1 MRAAGGLVVLRHRR
15 GPPIGLLHPVW
26 TPYVF
31 HLAQGIRLGSERRP
45 QNPFM
50 FRESSYK
57 TASF

>member
-1 MRAAGGLVVLRHRR
+1 MVLRHRR
-15 GPPIGLLHPVW
+15 GPPVGLSHPVW
-26 TPYVF
+26 TPFVF

-45 QNPFM
+45 QNPFT